1 MVDRLKEIPAKILA
15 WWKQFTSRQ
24 KSVIVGI
31 AAAII
36 FAFVIIFVV
45 LSRTEYSRLTTCEST
60 ADAAEIVEILDA
72 AGIKHRESSDGLRID
87 VETSQLSAA
96 NLAIGSAG
104 FVPDGFKYDDY
115 MSSGLTSTST
125 DSARR
130 YAEYLS
136 DKFANTLTSSIDS
149 VLSARVHIDL
159 ANNDGTLLA
168 QTKESYVYIQL
179 TTDGTINKAQAATIA
194 KAAATFVGN
203 ATTSNIT
210 VADQNATTLF
220 SGGDDNSAMGIAS
233 STQELQN
240 QVQSMVSNQ
249 VRNVF
254 YATQQFDQVE
264 VGVHMPVD
272 YNTYEKTIKT
282 YSAPEGRD
290 EGLLARREDY
300 YEESNS
306 QGAGVPG
313 TSSNDETVEV
323 YPDNNDT
330 HSMQSE
336 SIVDYLPNETI
347 ENILSNSGAID
358 YANASVSVALFRYR
372 DIYESDLRAQG
383 ALDGVTWEQYQA
395 NNSGDVKLEVDE
407 DLYAMVAN
415 AAGVNANRITIV
427 AYESPVF
434 HDREGLNISVTTV
447 SSVFLFIVIIAL
459 LAFVVLRTMIPKRSG
474 EEEEEI
480 SVEDLLQSTPDEA
493 MEEFGEESK
502 SEARKIIEKFVDE
515 NPESV
520 AILLRNW
527 LNEDWG

>member
-15 WWKQFTSRQ
+15 WWNQFTARQ

-45 LSRTEYSRLTTCEST
+45 LSRTDYTRLTSCENT
-60 ADAAEIVEILDA
+60 ADAAKIVEILEA
-72 AGIKHRESSDGLRID
+72 QGIKHRESSDGLRID

-104 FVPDGFKYDDY
+104 FVPDSYNYDDY
-115 MSSGLTSTST
+115 MTGGLTSTST
-125 DSARR
+125 DSTRR
-130 YAEYLS
+130 YMEFLS
-136 DKFANTLTSSIDS
+136 DKLAGDLVATMDPII
-149 VLSARVHIDL
+149 SARVHIDL
-159 ANNDGTLLA
+159 ANNDGTLMA
-168 QTKESYVYIQL
+168 QTKESFVTINL
-179 TTDGTINKAQAATIA
+179 TTNGTLNKSQAASIA
-194 KAAATFVGN
+194 KIAATFVGN
-203 ATTSNIT
+203 TTTTNIT
-210 VADQNATTLF
+210 VMDQNGTLLF
-220 SGGDDNSAMGIAS
+220 SGGDDGAMGIAS
-233 STQELQN
+233 SAQELQN
-240 QVQSMVSNQ
+240 QAQSMVSSQ

-272 YNTYEKTIKT
+272 YNAYEKTVKT
-282 YSAPEGRD
+282 YSTAEGRE
-290 EGLLARREDY
+290 EGYLARQEDY

-313 TSSNDETVEV
+313 TSSNDGTVEV

-330 HSMQSE
+330 HSMRSE
-336 SIVDYLPNETI
+336 SIKNYLPDETI
-347 ENILSNSGAID
+347 EKILTNSGAID
-358 YANASVSVALFRYR
+358 YANASVSVALFRYH
-372 DIYESDLRAQG
+372 DIYEADLEAQG
-383 ALDGVTWEQYQA
+383 LLDGVSWREYQA
-395 NNSGDVKLEVDE
+395 NNSTDVKLEVDE
-407 DLYAMVAN
+407 DFYAMVAN
-415 AAGVNANRITIV
+415 ATGVRADRVTIV
-427 AYESPVF
+427 AYESPIF
-434 HDREGLNISVTTV
+434 HDKEGLNITMTTV

-459 LAFVVLRTMIPKRSG
+459 LAFVVLRTMIPKRTG

-493 MEEFGEESK
+493 LEEFGEESK